1 MLVRKKGGGLRVC
14 TLNKDT
20 VQDRFPI
27 PRIDELVDI
36 YGGKIQGYNIRSH
49 ERVSPDT
56 GRQGEDCLH
65 LSKWVILIQKDA
77 VQLDKCPGDVSETY
91 D

>member
-1 MLVRKKGGGLRVC
+1 MLVRKKGGGLHVC

-36 YGGKIQGYNIRSH
+36 YGGKMQGYNIRSH
-49 ERVSPDT
+49 ERVSPNT
-56 GRQGEDCLH
+56 GRQGEECLR
-65 LSKWVILIQKDA
+65 LSKLIQKDA
-77 VQLDKCPGDVSETY
+77 VQLDKCPGDISETY
-91 D
+91 N